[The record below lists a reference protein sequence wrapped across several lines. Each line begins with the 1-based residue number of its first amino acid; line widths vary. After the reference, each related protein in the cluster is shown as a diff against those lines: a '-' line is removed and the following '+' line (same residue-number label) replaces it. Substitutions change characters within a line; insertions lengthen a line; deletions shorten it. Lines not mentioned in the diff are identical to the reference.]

1 MVTWQGAHLIGDC
14 LKALRAQRGRLR
26 IVVVDNAS
34 TDGTAEIVA
43 RDFPGVELLRME
55 ENLGYGRANNEA
67 MRRALD
73 AGAQFVALVNN
84 DVELEPGWLERMLE
98 AAL

>member
-1 MVTWQGAHLIGDC
+1 M
-14 LKALRAQRGRLR
+14 R
-26 IVVVDNAS
+26 
-34 TDGTAEIVA
+34 
-43 RDFPGVELLRME
+43 

-84 DVELEPGWLERMLE
+84 DVELEPGWLSQMLE
-98 AAL
+98 AAPAGSP